1 LRGRIRKAERD
12 AQAETMVLV
21 CPECHEEMRVEE
33 NADLEHIAYLWT
45 QKSGAKSYRETPR
58 DVILIANHPHDASN
72 LIDRRTGERWL
83 ERLENAGGH
92 HVD

>member
-1 LRGRIRKAERD
+1 MGRLRGRIRKAERD

-45 QKSGAKSYRETPR
+45 QTPR